1 MTAMAYDI
9 LIKGGS
15 VIDGAGT
22 PMTVVD
28 IGIQDGK
35 ITDIGALDARSA
47 KIEIPAFGK
56 YVTPG
61 FIDITNHADTH
72 LTLFSHPAQESM
84 LMQGVTTILGGNCG
98 SSLAPLFSPDSISGI
113 GKWADIGEININWTT
128 VSEFLDTVSR
138 MGPGVNFAML
148 AGYGT
153 LRRGIA
159 GDEQRLLTHGERE
172 RMKALLHGALR
183 DGAFG
188 LSLGLAYGHERAAD
202 TEEIIDIARVIAP
215 AGGILKIHLRS
226 EGAEILGAVNEAV
239 RIGREAGVSIVISHF
254 KVIGKKSWH
263 MAQKA
268 LDLIEYARST
278 GVAITFDASPYRT
291 TGSPLYLLLPVWAR
305 IGGLKNLFRR
315 IDNAQDRRKIIED
328 LRLRTLHYD
337 SITVLSALQ
346 RSIVGRSIADVAASM
361 NMPHEEAMLEI
372 IRGNEGRVAIVGRTI
387 ASKNTDAAIRHGAGM
402 VASDG
407 VGMPQDAV
415 KTGNLAHPRSFGAFP
430 HFWHRFVTDRILL
443 SPEEAI
449 AKITSRPAAA
459 VGIQNRG
466 IIARGNHADIAVF
479 DPRLFRD
486 RATYKNPFR
495 YPAGMEWV
503 IVNGKIAVQQ
513 GQLTGERAGQ
523 ALKKG
528 HS

>member
-1 MTAMAYDI
+1 MTYDI
-9 LIKGGS
+9 LIKDGS
-15 VIDGAGT
+15 VIDGTAS
-22 PMTVVD
+22 PVTVAD
-28 IGIQDGK
+28 IGIRDGK
-35 ITDIGALDARSA
+35 IADIGALDGRSA
-47 KIEIPAFGK
+47 KIEIPASGK

-61 FIDITNHADTH
+61 FVDVTNHADTH

-98 SSLAPLFSPDSISGI
+98 SSLAPLFSPDAISGI

-128 VSEFLDTVSR
+128 VNEFLDTVSR
-138 MGPGVNFAML
+138 MAPGVNFAML

-153 LRRGIA
+153 LRRSIA
-159 GDEQRLLTHGERE
+159 GDEPRLLNSEERE
-172 RMKALLHGALR
+172 RMKILLDGAMS

-202 TEEIIDIARVIAP
+202 TGEIIDIARAVAL
-215 AGGILKIHLRS
+215 AGGVLKIHLRS
-226 EGAEILGAVNEAV
+226 EGAEIMGAVNEAV
-239 RIGREAGVSIVISHF
+239 RIGREADAAIVISHF

-263 MAQKA
+263 TAQKS

-278 GVAITFDASPYRT
+278 GVAISFDASPYRT

-305 IGGLKNLFRR
+305 VGGLKNLFRR
-315 IDNAQDRRKIIED
+315 IDNMQDRRKIIED

-346 RSIVGRSIADVAASM
+346 RSIVGRSIADIAVSI
-361 NMPHEEAMLEI
+361 NLPPEEAMLEI

-387 ASKNTDAAIRHGAGM
+387 SSKNTDAAIRHGAGM
-402 VASDG
+402 IASDG
-407 VGMPQDAV
+407 IGMPQDAV
-415 KTGNLAHPRSFGAFP
+415 KTGNLTHPRSFGAFP
-430 HFWHRFVTDRILL
+430 HFWHRFVTDRALL

-449 AKITSRPAAA
+449 AKMTSRPASA

-466 IIARGNHADIAVF
+466 TIARGSFADIAVF

-486 RATYKNPFR
+486 RATYQNPFR

-503 IVNGKIAVQQ
+503 IVNGKIAVSQ
-513 GQLTGERAGQ
+513 GQLTGARAGQ
-523 ALKKG
+523 VLRRA
-528 HS
+528 